1 MASTISTIS
10 LVSERHF
17 LCPLC
22 KDIFSSPVTTPCGH
36 SFCQEC
42 LCGYWTRHRSDYC
55 PLCKR
60 LFHSRPDL
68 SVNRILADVCDNYRT
83 TRPES
88 PEESH
93 NTLQVVDIDQMIQ
106 ERLKKVDR
114 LRHSL
119 QLLKNSCVR
128 EVRESQKVFS
138 ALVSSMEKSHKAVV
152 AAIEERQGEE
162 ERIVEKLVK
171 ELEQEILQLRN
182 GDTDLRPCHSQQ
194 SHDELCGGGGGGGQ
208 KSVAVSTTSTTG
220 YSERRDWSKVTME
233 TDPCMGVTRR
243 AVSDLMDVVKGELCR
258 LSKAELKKIQ
268 KYTDISLSPK
278 TAHAFLSVSEDRKQV
293 RHTDKHQEVPDNP
306 KRFDRVA
313 NVLGRESFSSGR
325 YYWEVEVGEKIE
337 WNLGVARQSI
347 NRKGKFTVSPA
358 NGFWTLSLKS
368 GGQYVANTSPTVTP
382 VGLEQKPRKVG
393 VFLDYVEGRVS
404 FYCAETGVHIHTFT
418 DGFTD
423 RLHPLFSPGRQ
434 HGGRNIA
441 PLTISTSFCSI

>member
-1 MASTISTIS
+1 MASTISTVS
-10 LVSERHF
+10 LISERHF

-36 SFCQEC
+36 SFCQDC

-60 LFHSRPDL
+60 LFHSRPDV
-68 SVNRILADVCDNYRT
+68 SVNRILADVCDNYRK

-93 NTLQVVDIDQMIQ
+93 DTPQVVDIDQMIQ

-194 SHDELCGGGGGGGQ
+194 SHDELGGGGGGGGQ

-220 YSERRDWSKVTME
+220 YSERRDWSKFSME

-243 AVSDLMDVVKGELCR
+243 AVSDLMDMVKGELCR

>member
-36 SFCQEC
+36 SFCQDC

-68 SVNRILADVCDNYRT
+68 SINRILADVCDNYRK
-83 TRPES
+83 TRTES

-93 NTLQVVDIDQMIQ
+93 DTPQVVDIDQMIQ

-194 SHDELCGGGGGGGQ
+194 SHDELCGGGGGGQ

-220 YSERRDWSKVTME
+220 YSERRDWSKVSME

-243 AVSDLMDVVKGELCR
+243 AVSDLMDVVKGELRR

-268 KYTDISLSPK
+268 KYTVDISLSPK
-278 TAHAFLSVSEDRKQV
+278 TAHAFLSVSDDRKQV

-441 PLTISTSFCSI
+441 PLTISTGFCSI

>member
-1 MASTISTIS
+1 MASTISTVS
-10 LVSERHF
+10 LISERHF

-36 SFCQEC
+36 SFCQDC

-68 SVNRILADVCDNYRT
+68 SVNRILADVCDNYRK

-88 PEESH
+88 LEESH
-93 NTLQVVDIDQMIQ
+93 DTPQVVDIDQMIQ
-106 ERLKKVDR
+106 ERLKKI
-114 LRHSL
+114 
-119 QLLKNSCVR
+119 QTCLLSNQNSCVR

-194 SHDELCGGGGGGGQ
+194 SHDE
-208 KSVAVSTTSTTG
+208 
-220 YSERRDWSKVTME
+220 RDWSKFSME

-243 AVSDLMDVVKGELCR
+243 AVSDLMDMVKGELCR

-268 KYTDISLSPK
+268 KYTVDISLSPK

-368 GGQYVANTSPTVTP
+368 GGQYVANTSPT
-382 VGLEQKPRKVG
+382 
-393 VFLDYVEGRVS
+393 GRVS